1 MKEIKTNNGK
11 RGGWLVGK
19 RHYDKQGNSLGG
31 IKAIVTDAGGKTV
44 ELEGGEVII
53 NREASKKHWK
63 ELSRINQ
70 SAGNGVA
77 IAPPS
82 DIDEDPSE
90 EYEKGG
96 KIQFNA
102 NHLPSKWVLSFAE
115 KIRTKHPEIWKKGGN
130 IFGNEAY
137 ENLKRVSKRGYWLD
151 SEEWMYIKWRAY
163 VARHKGDFQLPG
175 VVAMLKWVDKVD
187 KGWKYMKDLIEEE
200 IAEKSDN
207 KMKDGGSVQK
217 NNVSGNI
224 KFMKWFVVW
233 YKQISDT
240 INISF
245 SLPNALQPFKEDNVV
260 ILDLF
265 EKIDQNI
272 DAKKYLQQIVNK
284 ADEYD
289 VIIYLEPKPRH
300 KYILND
306 VDKVNKISKEY
317 LISYYEKF
325 GFKLTSD
332 KIFMKRLPKQSNDIR
347 FENGGQTPKQQEK
360 VGKVMGEFK
369 SGKLKSSSGD
379 KVTDRKQA
387 IAIALSEA
395 GLSKYEKGGN
405 VLLAPNGKP
414 SNLTPEQ
421 YKLVRTEA
429 FKNWFGDWENDLEN
443 SSKVVDE
450 NGEPLVVYH
459 GTNYNFNSFSKEKQN
474 TSTGFGDF
482 GAGFYFTS
490 SYNTAKYYTLKSNN
504 DRIILNVFLRV
515 INPFIIDLN
524 WEKISDD
531 SIEKYKKLKG
541 LFDWEKDIIKNGL
554 LYENRPTKKISKDLG
569 DFRFQD
575 ILTTNGFDGV
585 FVNRINIFE
594 PSEEI
599 KLQDEIQMLHE
610 IVTFEPNQIKL
621 ADGTNTTFDSESDDI
636 RFKKG
641 GMVKTYK
648 EKYNKKYGYDSNESH
663 SLEDISIDTGI
674 SIKGLQQIY
683 NKGIGAYKTNPESVR
698 PNVKSKEQWAMARVY
713 SAVMGGDAAK
723 IDANELKMEQGG
735 SIDQKDTVTMDIPLL
750 IRTLEL
756 TREDI
761 HSDAE
766 LHHVVER
773 LLDLKN
779 KPVLTMDDYEY
790 IADIEHKHIKKME
803 LGGNVEDNDFEKLL
817 SQAHTNLTVKMGR
830 PEYAPNKDE
839 LQEEIDKIIME
850 KQFGS
855 NNI

>member
-11 RGGWLVGK
+11 KGGWLVGK
-19 RHYDKQGNSLGG
+19 RHYDKDGNSLGG
-31 IKAIVTDAGGKTV
+31 IKAIVSDAGGKPV

-102 NHLPSKWVLSFAE
+102 NHLPSKWIISFAE

-151 SEEWMYIKWRAY
+151 SEEWMYIKWRAF
-163 VARHKGDFQLPG
+163 VARHKENYQLPG

-187 KGWKYMKDLIEEE
+187 KGWKYMKDLIEAE
-200 IAEKSDN
+200 IAKQSDN
-207 KMKDGGSVQK
+207 KMS
-217 NNVSGNI
+217 
-224 KFMKWFVVW
+224 
-233 YKQISDT
+233 
-240 INISF
+240 
-245 SLPNALQPFKEDNVV
+245 
-260 ILDLF
+260 
-265 EKIDQNI
+265 
-272 DAKKYLQQIVNK
+272 
-284 ADEYD
+284 
-289 VIIYLEPKPRH
+289 
-300 KYILND
+300 
-306 VDKVNKISKEY
+306 
-317 LISYYEKF
+317 
-325 GFKLTSD
+325 
-332 KIFMKRLPKQSNDIR
+332 
-347 FENGGQTPKQQEK
+347 
-360 VGKVMGEFK
+360 
-369 SGKLKSSSGD
+369 
-379 KVTDRKQA
+379 
-387 IAIALSEA
+387 
-395 GLSKYEKGGN
+395 KGGN
-405 VLLAPNGKP
+405 IQKYAFVEAITTDGKKVYKIFDYVPSHKEVFNYFKNSKHKNNNGVTLIDSEIKIE
-414 SNLTPEQ
+414 NLS
-421 YKLVRTEA
+421 YFNRTEFLKA
-429 FKNWFGDWENDLEN
+429 ADKIAMKNFGYRIADKNDLMFVFD
-443 SSKVVDE
+443 KI
-450 NGEPLVVYH
+450 
-459 GTNYNFNSFSKEKQN
+459 K
-474 TSTGFGDF
+474 
-482 GAGFYFTS
+482 
-490 SYNTAKYYTLKSNN
+490 
-504 DRIILNVFLRV
+504 LNVF
-515 INPFIIDLN
+515 PF
-524 WEKISDD
+524 EA
-531 SIEKYKKLKG
+531 KLKNG
-541 LFDWEKDIIKNGL
+541 KDV
-554 LYENRPTKKISKDLG
+554 EIS
-569 DFRFQD
+569 F
-575 ILTTNGFDGV
+575 IDGV
-585 FVNRINIFE
+585 ILVKSN
-594 PSEEI
+594 S
-599 KLQDEIQMLHE
+599 
-610 IVTFEPNQIKL
+610 
-621 ADGTNTTFDSESDDI
+621 SDDI
-636 RFKKG
+636 RFEQGGEIKNYDYINYDLYTNDLSEKLYKSAQSYFDKKVTDDYWHFSTQYFNGEEITYEVYSNKG
-641 GMVKTYK
+641 GFWLNFKIKNNKLLLSSAKLLPIEKMGKGGSIETYK

-723 IDANELKMEQGG
+723 VDANELKMEKGG
-735 SIDQKDTVTMDIPLL
+735 SIDQKDTITMNIPLL

-756 TREDI
+756 SREDI